1 MPVTRLL
8 DLARLL
14 HVARKVRRAGKWFLF
29 SSQERSLM
37 LRAFPLVALVR
48 LGLSVLP
55 YRVVRKWAARL
66 APQAGNGRDDA
77 LTPRE
82 IGNLMQGIER
92 ASRLVPKASCLTQ
105 AITAQVMLARR
116 GQAARLQIG
125 VARGEEAKF
134 EAHAWIE
141 CRDRIIIGGLGRGG
155 IETQR
160 FTPLVSF
167 DAL

>member
-8 DLARLL
+8 NPKRLL
-14 HVARKVRRAGKWFLF
+14 DVARKVWRAGKWFRLPLE
-29 SSQERSLM
+29 ERRLM
-37 LRAFPLVALVR
+37 LRALPLVALVR

-55 YRVVRKWAARL
+55 YRVVRKVAARL
-66 APQAGNGRDDA
+66 APQAGSGCDDA

-82 IGNLMQGIER
+82 IATLMQGIER
-92 ASRLVPKASCLTQ
+92 ASRLIPKASCLTQ

-125 VARGEEAKF
+125 VARGEEARF

-141 CRDRIIIGGLGRGG
+141 CQSRIIIGGLGRGG

-160 FTPLVSF
+160 FTPLASF